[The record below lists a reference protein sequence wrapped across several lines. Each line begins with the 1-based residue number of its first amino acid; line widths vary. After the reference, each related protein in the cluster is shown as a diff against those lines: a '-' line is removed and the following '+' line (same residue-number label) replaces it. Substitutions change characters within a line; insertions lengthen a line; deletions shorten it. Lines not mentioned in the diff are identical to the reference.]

1 MYMGMCEWV
10 KVKVIVRARVRV
22 RVQVKVKV
30 KVPLQV
36 KMEVEAVRGGR
47 WPDLVVTLA
56 RSEGGAGGGALSGG
70 NAPVLP

>member
-1 MYMGMCEWV
+1 ML
-10 KVKVIVRARVRV
+10 
-22 RVQVKVKV
+22 
-30 KVPLQV
+30 PLQV